1 MQVSGK
7 LTFLDQYVTKCKAE
21 GTKVLVFS
29 QFTML
34 LDVID
39 DMLRWRGHAYERL
52 DGNVQPPP
60 ARL

>member
-21 GTKVLVFS
+21 FM
-29 QFTML
+29 ML
-34 LDVID
+34 LDVLD